1 MTTSLS
7 TVDLTALRHSSLAGG
22 VINIELLSLLGLL
35 LARRCGALA

>member
-7 TVDLTALRHSSLAGG
+7 TVDLNALRHSSLAAG
-22 VINIELLSLLGLL
+22 VISIELLSLIGLL